1 MRPVGGA
8 PAHPGGAGEAG
19 GRGTA
24 TGGLPVI
31 PGFDLVT
38 VSSWVQHKVERVWN
52 LVEDFV
58 AQEGRTADDLQALLQ
73 AQRYDD
79 ARLRVHSLMG
89 SAAAVGAKP
98 LAQASAALNMALR
111 AGGEPAPGSAAGAGR
126 GVAHR
131 HRRRHR
137 GAGGAAPLTRRGLH
151 GRGAV
156 SLERVGGATTWA
168 PRRRPAAYVPA
179 PGAGPA

>member
-1 MRPVGGA
+1 
-8 PAHPGGAGEAG
+8 
-19 GRGTA
+19 
-24 TGGLPVI
+24 VI

-73 AQRYDD
+73 AQRYDE

-111 AGGEPAPGSAAGAGR
+111 AGGEPAQGLRQALDEALRTAIADATAALEG
-126 GVAHR
+126 
-131 HRRRHR
+131 RRR
-137 GAGGAAPLTRRGLH
+137 
-151 GRGAV
+151 
-156 SLERVGGATTWA
+156 
-168 PRRRPAAYVPA
+168 
-179 PGAGPA
+179 